1 MPINQETKIALAG
14 EALEAALK
22 DPSSPRCGQELAA
35 DDVFCSACGAR
46 VGNNSSSQGA
56 FVSCNSGADALEQGM
71 VPLSPYCQG
80 RASRREV
87 WQVVLIATL
96 VYVLVLVVTYVIVD
110 KVGSIASAF
119 IGKSIQTIA
128 SFIIGIC
135 TVPVSVRRLHDLG
148 YSGKAIIPS
157 VCFSFILTLI
167 SLSGNDPGLIVA
179 LLGII
184 AAVYNLILFVLLG
197 FIRGTKGPNKYGPD
211 PLETK

>member
-1 MPINQETKIALAG
+1 MKCNMPINQGTKIALAG

-56 FVSCNSGADALEQGM
+56 FVSCNSGADALEQCM
-71 VPLSPYCQG
+71 VPLSPCCQG

-110 KVGSIASAF
+110 KVGSIASA
-119 IGKSIQTIA
+119 IQTIA
-128 SFIIGIC
+128 SFIIGIY

-157 VCFSFILTLI
+157 VCFSFILTLL

-197 FIRGTKGPNKYGPD
+197 FIRGTKGPNRYGPD